1 MLFYQRGSFA
11 DITVETDVSIGSL
24 IKEIVMEGSIVIII
38 GVTTIRQRGRDV
50 LVIRISIFIKKFI

>member
-38 GVTTIRQRGRDV
+38 GVTTIRQSGRDV